1 MHRMRKSRESSSSHT
16 SIYSKRR
23 TCPTTATSTLKW
35 TERQLKSFKFFVS
48 SGVIIYSSHY
58 ESPRFK
64 PTQQVNWCLD
74 STFPFNL
81 STQSIF
87 TIHVHT
93 SMCPFVFVFLME
105 ASGRLG
111 VQHLARGFF
120 NMRAEGAR
128 NRTTDGPISRRASPA
143 PEPQSSNLPNG
154 PLSNLLIS
162 LLSGMRL
169 FF

>member
-1 MHRMRKSRESSSSHT
+1 M
-16 SIYSKRR
+16 
-23 TCPTTATSTLKW
+23 STLKW

-64 PTQQVNWCLD
+64 PKQQVIWCLD

-87 TIHVHT
+87 TTHVHT
-93 SMCPFVFVFLME
+93 SMCSFVFVFLME
-105 ASGRLG
+105 ASGQLG

-120 NMRAEGAR
+120 NMQAERAR

-162 LLSGMRL
+162 LPSGMR
-169 FF
+169 FFFFLCEELLELTGFASWVHKAMQL